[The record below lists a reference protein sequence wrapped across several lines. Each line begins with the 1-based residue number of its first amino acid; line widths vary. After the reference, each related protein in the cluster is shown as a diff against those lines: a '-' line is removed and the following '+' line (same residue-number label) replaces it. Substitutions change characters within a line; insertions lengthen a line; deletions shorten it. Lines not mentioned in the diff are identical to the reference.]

1 MDNNEIQ
8 QLTETISIKYFGRE
22 FQHKAYFNNRL
33 KTTGG
38 RYILNSHNIE
48 INEKQFI
55 KYGKSAIIDIIKHE
69 LCHYHLHIQG
79 KGYKHKDA
87 DFKVL
92 SKQTGAPRFCTP
104 LENYEERAKYFYKCE
119 KCGLEFSRIRKVNTK
134 KMVCGKCK
142 GKLIQIEK

>member
-8 QLTETISIKYFGRE
+8 QLTETISRKYFGCE

-55 KYGKSAIIDIIKHE
+55 KYGESAIIDIIKHE
-69 LCHYHLHIQG
+69 LCHYYLHIQG

-92 SKQTGAPRFCTP
+92 SKQTGAPRFCAP
-104 LENYEERAKYFYKCE
+104 LK
-119 KCGLEFSRIRKVNTK
+119 NTK
-134 KMVCGKCK
+134 NEQSISINVKTVV
-142 GKLIQIEK
+142 LSFRELEK